1 MQYPL
6 ISEYMA
12 AIRDAHDNLDQLSH
26 LVPVMDKY
34 GEPYRSGGAFAV
46 VFRMQDEQ
54 TGKCYALKCFT
65 EEQEG
70 RAEAYRQIAEELEF
84 VDSSYVTSVKYL
96 ENELFVD
103 SSCDDDEFPVLLMDW
118 VEGDT
123 MEAYIAAHH
132 GDSHAMSMLCYRF
145 CKLAAWLSSQPFAH
159 GDIKPD
165 NIMVRPD
172 GTLTLVDYDGMFV
185 PAMKGQPSPTI
196 GTKDFSHPLRTIND
210 FDETIDDFALASIAL
225 SLKAISLDASLLEQY
240 GAPDRLL
247 FSATDYL
254 NLSTSTAFAALQSL
268 LADEDMQTLLSMFLL
283 ANAKKDLSM
292 CSFRLF
298 SVQKPKEEEVWSTEV
313 TKEDLENVVE
323 DEFGVKYSKDWKRL
337 LRAPKE
343 LRGEYAIREGV
354 KAIGD
359 NAFYNCNKLMK
370 KTILIAC
377 LGLVSLGLQAQSISL
392 AGEWNVELG
401 KSGSAF
407 AKGKRASQGEVK
419 RAILPGTIDTNH
431 LGFAPKDTMET
442 THLTR
447 LYAYKGAARYS
458 RTINIPKDWKKKPVE
473 LFLERTRPTWVYV
486 DGELVDSCN
495 FISTPQRYLLPKKV
509 KPGKHL
515 LEIVVDNGRGV
526 PDQVYGS
533 SHAYTEDT
541 QTNWNG
547 IIGEIRLEVKSEER
561 RVKKQRSA
569 SEGKANSNVLP
580 DFAKDFHIEGA
591 HFYANG
597 HRIFLRGKHDAAVWP
612 LTGHVE
618 MSVEGWMKYLG
629 TCKEYGIN
637 HVRFHSWCPPE
648 AAFVAAD
655 SLGIYLQPELPFWG
669 SFDKKDERLMAFL
682 HQEGEN
688 ILREYGHHPS
698 FRMMALGNELWGD
711 IDKMKEFVDDFRK
724 IAPDKYYTFGSN
736 YYLGYQGIKEGM
748 DYFTTCRIG
757 GEGWGKYNTHT
768 RGSFSFADAYD
779 GGMINH
785 FHPNSTMN
793 FDEACDKAGIPI
805 ISHETGQFQTYPD
818 YREMK
823 KYTGVLHPYNFEVF
837 RRRLAAAGMLS
848 QADDFHKA
856 SGLWSVKLYKADIE
870 MDLRT
875 RNMAGFQLLDIQD
888 YPGQGSAFVG
898 ILDAFMESKGIT
910 TPEEWR
916 QWCSPVVPL
925 LEMKKFCFVDGEKI
939 QAKVKVANYGGS
951 SLKGKKLKW
960 HLVAENGLFCMDDG
974 TFSTKDG
981 EVRKNVGGLMAEDEG
996 VLNIFSYDEG
1006 LVEVGEL
1013 NGVFHVQKPT
1023 KLLLTLNIEGAEAR
1037 NSYELWVYPK
1047 KALEKK
1053 GIIIARDLNQ
1063 EVVKVLE
1070 KGGKVLWMP
1079 TASSHFV
1086 AADDTLSQAENATP
1100 YTVGGL
1106 FQTDYWNYRMF
1117 KTICENNKKKVSP
1130 GTLGILTNPNHP
1142 IFKGFP
1148 TEMHTNWQWFPV
1160 IKESHPLVLDNFA
1173 KDYRPIVQVIDNI
1186 ERNHK
1191 LGLVMEW
1198 KVGAGK
1204 LLVCMSDLEKAA
1216 KYPEGKAFYQ
1226 SVIDYMRSVDFNP
1239 QVEMTASDLL
1249 KTLKEEPRKVSLKE
1263 LNNISQY

>member
-1 MQYPL
+1 
-6 ISEYMA
+6 
-12 AIRDAHDNLDQLSH
+12 
-26 LVPVMDKY
+26 
-34 GEPYRSGGAFAV
+34 
-46 VFRMQDEQ
+46 
-54 TGKCYALKCFT
+54 
-65 EEQEG
+65 
-70 RAEAYRQIAEELEF
+70 
-84 VDSSYVTSVKYL
+84 
-96 ENELFVD
+96 
-103 SSCDDDEFPVLLMDW
+103 
-118 VEGDT
+118 
-123 MEAYIAAHH
+123 
-132 GDSHAMSMLCYRF
+132 
-145 CKLAAWLSSQPFAH
+145 
-159 GDIKPD
+159 
-165 NIMVRPD
+165 
-172 GTLTLVDYDGMFV
+172 
-185 PAMKGQPSPTI
+185 
-196 GTKDFSHPLRTIND
+196 
-210 FDETIDDFALASIAL
+210 
-225 SLKAISLDASLLEQY
+225 
-240 GAPDRLL
+240 
-247 FSATDYL
+247 
-254 NLSTSTAFAALQSL
+254 
-268 LADEDMQTLLSMFLL
+268 
-283 ANAKKDLSM
+283 
-292 CSFRLF
+292 
-298 SVQKPKEEEVWSTEV
+298 
-313 TKEDLENVVE
+313 
-323 DEFGVKYSKDWKRL
+323 
-337 LRAPKE
+337 
-343 LRGEYAIREGV
+343 
-354 KAIGD
+354 
-359 NAFYNCNKLMK
+359 MK
-370 KTILIAC
+370 KSILIAC

-407 AKGKRASQGEVK
+407 AKSKRASQGEEK

-561 RVKKQRSA
+561 GVKKQRSV

-580 DFAKDFHIEGA
+580 DFAKDFHIEGT

-597 HRIFLRGKHDAAVWP
+597 HRIFLRGKHDAAVWS

-823 KYTGVLHPYNFEVF
+823 KYTGVLHPYNLEVF
-837 RRRLAAAGMLS
+837 RRRLTAAGMLS

-925 LEMKKFCFVDGEKI
+925 LEVEKFCFEDGEKI
-939 QAKVKVANYGGS
+939 QAKVKVTNYGGS
-951 SLKGKKLKW
+951 SLYGKKLKW
-960 HLVAENGLFCMDDG
+960 KIGDA
-974 TFSTKDG
+974 
-981 EVRKNVGGLMAEDEG
+981 EG
-996 VLNIFSYDEG
+996 VMNIFTYDEG
-1006 LVEVGEL
+1006 LIDVGVLDEEISAD
-1013 NGVFHVQKPT
+1013 KPT
-1023 KLLLTLNIEGAEAR
+1023 KLNVSLNIEETEAR
-1037 NSYELWVYPK
+1037 NSYEFWVYPK

-1053 GIIIARDLNQ
+1053 GVIIAKDLN
-1063 EVVKVLE
+1063 EKVVKVLE
-1070 KGGKVLWMP
+1070 HGGKVLWMP

-1086 AADDTLSQAENATP
+1086 AADDTLLQADNATP

-1130 GTLGILTNPNHP
+1130 GTLGILTNPEHP

-1204 LLVCMSDLEKAA
+1204 LLVCMSDLVKAA

-1226 SVIDYMRSVDFNP
+1226 SVIDYMRSADFNP
-1239 QVEMTASDLL
+1239 SAEITVDEL
-1249 KTLKEEPRKVSLKE
+1249 KKKLAEKPRQVSLKE

>member
-1 MQYPL
+1 
-6 ISEYMA
+6 
-12 AIRDAHDNLDQLSH
+12 
-26 LVPVMDKY
+26 
-34 GEPYRSGGAFAV
+34 
-46 VFRMQDEQ
+46 
-54 TGKCYALKCFT
+54 
-65 EEQEG
+65 
-70 RAEAYRQIAEELEF
+70 
-84 VDSSYVTSVKYL
+84 
-96 ENELFVD
+96 
-103 SSCDDDEFPVLLMDW
+103 
-118 VEGDT
+118 
-123 MEAYIAAHH
+123 
-132 GDSHAMSMLCYRF
+132 
-145 CKLAAWLSSQPFAH
+145 
-159 GDIKPD
+159 
-165 NIMVRPD
+165 
-172 GTLTLVDYDGMFV
+172 
-185 PAMKGQPSPTI
+185 
-196 GTKDFSHPLRTIND
+196 
-210 FDETIDDFALASIAL
+210 
-225 SLKAISLDASLLEQY
+225 
-240 GAPDRLL
+240 
-247 FSATDYL
+247 
-254 NLSTSTAFAALQSL
+254 
-268 LADEDMQTLLSMFLL
+268 
-283 ANAKKDLSM
+283 
-292 CSFRLF
+292 
-298 SVQKPKEEEVWSTEV
+298 
-313 TKEDLENVVE
+313 
-323 DEFGVKYSKDWKRL
+323 
-337 LRAPKE
+337 
-343 LRGEYAIREGV
+343 
-354 KAIGD
+354 
-359 NAFYNCNKLMK
+359 MK
-370 KTILIAC
+370 KAILIAC

-407 AKGKRASQGEVK
+407 AKSKRAPQGEVK

-526 PDQVYGS
+526 PEQVYGS

-547 IIGEIRLEVKSEER
+547 IIGRIRLEVKSEER
-561 RVKKQRSA
+561 RVEKQRSA
-569 SEGKANSNVLP
+569 SEGKANSNAMP
-580 DFAKDFHIEGA
+580 DFAKNFHIEGA

-629 TCKEYGIN
+629 TCKKYGIN

-711 IDKMKEFVDDFRK
+711 IDKMKEFVDAFRK

-910 TPEEWR
+910 MPEEWR

-925 LEMKKFCFVDGEKI
+925 LEMKKFCFEDGEKI
-939 QAKVKVANYGGS
+939 QAKVKVANYGGT
-951 SLKGKKLKW
+951 SLYGKKLMWKIGD
-960 HLVAENGLFCMDDG
+960 A
-974 TFSTKDG
+974 
-981 EVRKNVGGLMAEDEG
+981 EG
-996 VLNIFSYDEG
+996 VMNIFTYDEG
-1006 LVEVGEL
+1006 LIDVGILDEEISADKPAKL
-1013 NGVFHVQKPT
+1013 NVS
-1023 KLLLTLNIEGAEAR
+1023 LNIEGTEAR

-1079 TASSHFV
+1079 DS
-1086 AADDTLSQAENATP
+1086 LP

-1130 GTLGILTNPNHP
+1130 GTLGILTNPEHP

-1226 SVIDYMRSVDFNP
+1226 SVIDYMRSADFNP
-1239 QVEMTASDLL
+1239 SAEITVDEL
-1249 KTLKEEPRKVSLKE
+1249 KKKLAEEPRKITMKE

>member
-1 MQYPL
+1 
-6 ISEYMA
+6 
-12 AIRDAHDNLDQLSH
+12 
-26 LVPVMDKY
+26 
-34 GEPYRSGGAFAV
+34 
-46 VFRMQDEQ
+46 
-54 TGKCYALKCFT
+54 
-65 EEQEG
+65 
-70 RAEAYRQIAEELEF
+70 
-84 VDSSYVTSVKYL
+84 
-96 ENELFVD
+96 
-103 SSCDDDEFPVLLMDW
+103 
-118 VEGDT
+118 
-123 MEAYIAAHH
+123 
-132 GDSHAMSMLCYRF
+132 
-145 CKLAAWLSSQPFAH
+145 
-159 GDIKPD
+159 
-165 NIMVRPD
+165 
-172 GTLTLVDYDGMFV
+172 
-185 PAMKGQPSPTI
+185 
-196 GTKDFSHPLRTIND
+196 
-210 FDETIDDFALASIAL
+210 
-225 SLKAISLDASLLEQY
+225 
-240 GAPDRLL
+240 
-247 FSATDYL
+247 
-254 NLSTSTAFAALQSL
+254 
-268 LADEDMQTLLSMFLL
+268 
-283 ANAKKDLSM
+283 
-292 CSFRLF
+292 
-298 SVQKPKEEEVWSTEV
+298 
-313 TKEDLENVVE
+313 
-323 DEFGVKYSKDWKRL
+323 
-337 LRAPKE
+337 
-343 LRGEYAIREGV
+343 
-354 KAIGD
+354 
-359 NAFYNCNKLMK
+359 MK
-370 KTILIAC
+370 KSILIAC

-392 AGEWNVELG
+392 VGEWNVELG
-401 KSGSAF
+401 KSSSAF
-407 AKGKRASQGEVK
+407 AKNKRASQGEVK
-419 RAILPGTIDTNH
+419 RAILPGTIDTNY

-442 THLTR
+442 MHLTR

-580 DFAKDFHIEGA
+580 DFAKDFHIKGA

-629 TCKEYGIN
+629 ICKEYGIN

-793 FDEACDKAGIPI
+793 FDEACNKAGIPI

-818 YREMK
+818 YREIK
-823 KYTGVLHPYNFEVF
+823 KYTGVLHPYNFEAF

-925 LEMKKFCFVDGEKI
+925 LEVEKFCFEDGEKI

-951 SLKGKKLKW
+951 SLYGKKLKW
-960 HLVAENGLFCMDDG
+960 KIGDA
-974 TFSTKDG
+974 
-981 EVRKNVGGLMAEDEG
+981 EG
-996 VLNIFSYDEG
+996 VMNIFTYDEG
-1006 LVEVGEL
+1006 LIDVGVLDKEISAD
-1013 NGVFHVQKPT
+1013 KPT
-1023 KLLLTLNIEGAEAR
+1023 KLNVSLNIEETEAR
-1037 NSYELWVYPK
+1037 NSYDFWVYPK

-1053 GIIIARDLNQ
+1053 GVIIAKDLN
-1063 EVVKVLE
+1063 EKVVKVLE
-1070 KGGKVLWMP
+1070 HGGKVLWMP

-1086 AADDTLSQAENATP
+1086 AADDTLLQADNATP

-1130 GTLGILTNPNHP
+1130 GTLGILANPEHP

-1204 LLVCMSDLEKAA
+1204 LLVCMSNLEKAA
-1216 KYPEGKAFYQ
+1216 RYPEGKAFYQ
-1226 SVIDYMRSVDFNP
+1226 SVIDYMRSADFNP
-1239 QVEMTASDLL
+1239 SAEITVDKL
-1249 KTLKEEPRKVSLKE
+1249 KKKLAEKPRQVSLKE

>member
-1 MQYPL
+1 
-6 ISEYMA
+6 
-12 AIRDAHDNLDQLSH
+12 
-26 LVPVMDKY
+26 
-34 GEPYRSGGAFAV
+34 
-46 VFRMQDEQ
+46 
-54 TGKCYALKCFT
+54 
-65 EEQEG
+65 
-70 RAEAYRQIAEELEF
+70 
-84 VDSSYVTSVKYL
+84 
-96 ENELFVD
+96 
-103 SSCDDDEFPVLLMDW
+103 
-118 VEGDT
+118 
-123 MEAYIAAHH
+123 
-132 GDSHAMSMLCYRF
+132 
-145 CKLAAWLSSQPFAH
+145 
-159 GDIKPD
+159 
-165 NIMVRPD
+165 
-172 GTLTLVDYDGMFV
+172 
-185 PAMKGQPSPTI
+185 
-196 GTKDFSHPLRTIND
+196 
-210 FDETIDDFALASIAL
+210 
-225 SLKAISLDASLLEQY
+225 
-240 GAPDRLL
+240 
-247 FSATDYL
+247 
-254 NLSTSTAFAALQSL
+254 
-268 LADEDMQTLLSMFLL
+268 
-283 ANAKKDLSM
+283 
-292 CSFRLF
+292 
-298 SVQKPKEEEVWSTEV
+298 
-313 TKEDLENVVE
+313 
-323 DEFGVKYSKDWKRL
+323 
-337 LRAPKE
+337 
-343 LRGEYAIREGV
+343 
-354 KAIGD
+354 
-359 NAFYNCNKLMK
+359 MK
-370 KTILIAC
+370 KSILIAC

-407 AKGKRASQGEVK
+407 AKSKRASQGEVK

-509 KPGKHL
+509 KPGKHF

-547 IIGEIRLEVKSEER
+547 IIGRIELQLASSIEMQAGAIPS
-561 RVKKQRSA
+561 RSVA
-569 SEGKANSNVLP
+569 SSTALQMP
-580 DFAKDFHIEGA
+580 DFAKDFHIKGA

-618 MSVEGWMKYLG
+618 MGVEGWMKYLG

-669 SFDKKDERLMAFL
+669 SFYKKDERLMAFL

-818 YREMK
+818 YREIK

-925 LEMKKFCFVDGEKI
+925 LVTDRFCYEENDTMKAKI
-939 QAKVKVANYGGS
+939 QIANYGGE
-951 SLKGKKLKW
+951 SLKGKKVEWKLDYAKDERYPNESS
-960 HLVAENGLFCMDDG
+960 VAETLTHLNQPSPLAQGEITIHTDEEGWIDVGEIVHKMKVKANGIDDG
-974 TFSTKDG
+974 DG
-981 EVRKNVGGLMAEDEG
+981 KCLDVYVGSRKLTLSLYIYE
-996 VLNIFSYDEG
+996 
-1006 LVEVGEL
+1006 GEL
-1013 NGVFHVQKPT
+1013 DATRYSNT
-1023 KLLLTLNIEGAEAR
+1023 
-1037 NSYELWVYPK
+1037 YDLWVYTTPK
-1047 KALEKK
+1047 NIDYLKK
-1053 GIIIARDLNQ
+1053 QVVIAKDLTSD
-1063 EVVKVLE
+1063 VVKKLE
-1070 KGGKVLWMP
+1070 KGAKVLWLP
-1079 TASSHFV
+1079 TTSSHFV
-1086 AADDTLSQAENATP
+1086 AADDTLSQSDNATP

-1130 GTLGILTNPNHP
+1130 GTLGILTNPEHP

-1148 TEMHTNWQWFPV
+1148 TEMHTNWQWFPI

-1173 KDYRPIVQVIDNI
+1173 KDYRPVVQVIDNI

-1204 LLVCMSDLEKAA
+1204 LLICMSDLEKAA
-1216 KYPEGKAFYQ
+1216 KYPEGRAFYESVLGYMQ
-1226 SVIDYMRSVDFNP
+1226 SDEFNP
-1239 QVEMTASDLL
+1239 AAEITMDEL
-1249 KTLKEEPRKVSLKE
+1249 KKKLAEKPRQVSLKE

>member
-1 MQYPL
+1 MRK
-6 ISEYMA
+6 I
-12 AIRDAHDNLDQLSH
+12 
-26 LVPVMDKY
+26 V
-34 GEPYRSGGAFAV
+34 
-46 VFRMQDEQ
+46 
-54 TGKCYALKCFT
+54 
-65 EEQEG
+65 
-70 RAEAYRQIAEELEF
+70 
-84 VDSSYVTSVKYL
+84 
-96 ENELFVD
+96 
-103 SSCDDDEFPVLLMDW
+103 
-118 VEGDT
+118 
-123 MEAYIAAHH
+123 
-132 GDSHAMSMLCYRF
+132 
-145 CKLAAWLSSQPFAH
+145 
-159 GDIKPD
+159 
-165 NIMVRPD
+165 
-172 GTLTLVDYDGMFV
+172 
-185 PAMKGQPSPTI
+185 
-196 GTKDFSHPLRTIND
+196 
-210 FDETIDDFALASIAL
+210 
-225 SLKAISLDASLLEQY
+225 
-240 GAPDRLL
+240 
-247 FSATDYL
+247 
-254 NLSTSTAFAALQSL
+254 
-268 LADEDMQTLLSMFLL
+268 
-283 ANAKKDLSM
+283 
-292 CSFRLF
+292 
-298 SVQKPKEEEVWSTEV
+298 
-313 TKEDLENVVE
+313 
-323 DEFGVKYSKDWKRL
+323 
-337 LRAPKE
+337 
-343 LRGEYAIREGV
+343 
-354 KAIGD
+354 
-359 NAFYNCNKLMK
+359 
-370 KTILIAC
+370 LIA
-377 LGLVSLGLQAQSISL
+377 SLGLMSLSMQAQSISL
-392 AGEWNVELG
+392 AGEWQVELG
-401 KSGSAF
+401 ESKSAF
-407 AKGKRASQGEVK
+407 AKGKRMVTDAVK
-419 RAILPGTIDTNH
+419 RAILPGTIDTNR

-495 FISTPQRYLLPKKV
+495 FISTPQRYLLSKKV

-526 PDQVYGS
+526 PEQVYGS

-916 QWCSPVVPL
+916 QWCSSVVPL
-925 LEMKKFCFVDGEKI
+925 LEMEKFCFEDGEKI

-951 SLKGKKLKW
+951 SLYGKKLKW
-960 HLVAENGLFCMDDG
+960 KIGDA
-974 TFSTKDG
+974 
-981 EVRKNVGGLMAEDEG
+981 EG
-996 VLNIFSYDEG
+996 VMNIFTYDEG
-1006 LVEVGEL
+1006 LIDVGVLDEEIS
-1013 NGVFHVQKPT
+1013 VDKPT
-1023 KLLLTLNIEGAEAR
+1023 KLSVSLNIEGTEAR
-1037 NSYELWVYPK
+1037 NSYELWAYPK

-1053 GIIIARDLNQ
+1053 GVIIARDLDQ
-1063 EVVKVLE
+1063 EVVKALK

-1086 AADDTLSQAENATP
+1086 AADDTLSQADNATP

-1130 GTLGILTNPNHP
+1130 GTLGILTNPEHP

-1226 SVIDYMRSVDFNP
+1226 SVIDYMRSADFNP
-1239 QVEMTASDLL
+1239 SAEITVDEL
-1249 KTLKEEPRKVSLKE
+1249 KKKLAEKPRQISLKE

>member
-1 MQYPL
+1 
-6 ISEYMA
+6 
-12 AIRDAHDNLDQLSH
+12 
-26 LVPVMDKY
+26 
-34 GEPYRSGGAFAV
+34 
-46 VFRMQDEQ
+46 
-54 TGKCYALKCFT
+54 
-65 EEQEG
+65 
-70 RAEAYRQIAEELEF
+70 
-84 VDSSYVTSVKYL
+84 
-96 ENELFVD
+96 
-103 SSCDDDEFPVLLMDW
+103 
-118 VEGDT
+118 
-123 MEAYIAAHH
+123 
-132 GDSHAMSMLCYRF
+132 
-145 CKLAAWLSSQPFAH
+145 
-159 GDIKPD
+159 
-165 NIMVRPD
+165 
-172 GTLTLVDYDGMFV
+172 
-185 PAMKGQPSPTI
+185 
-196 GTKDFSHPLRTIND
+196 
-210 FDETIDDFALASIAL
+210 
-225 SLKAISLDASLLEQY
+225 
-240 GAPDRLL
+240 
-247 FSATDYL
+247 
-254 NLSTSTAFAALQSL
+254 
-268 LADEDMQTLLSMFLL
+268 
-283 ANAKKDLSM
+283 
-292 CSFRLF
+292 
-298 SVQKPKEEEVWSTEV
+298 
-313 TKEDLENVVE
+313 
-323 DEFGVKYSKDWKRL
+323 
-337 LRAPKE
+337 
-343 LRGEYAIREGV
+343 
-354 KAIGD
+354 
-359 NAFYNCNKLMK
+359 MK

-407 AKGKRASQGEVK
+407 AKSKRASQGEAK

-561 RVKKQRSA
+561 GVKKQRSV

-580 DFAKDFHIEGA
+580 DFAKDFHIEGT

-682 HQEGEN
+682 HQEGVN

-805 ISHETGQFQTYPD
+805 ISHETGEFQTYPD

-925 LEMKKFCFVDGEKI
+925 LEVEKFCFEDGEKI

-951 SLKGKKLKW
+951 SLYGKKLKW
-960 HLVAENGLFCMDDG
+960 KIGDA
-974 TFSTKDG
+974 
-981 EVRKNVGGLMAEDEG
+981 EG
-996 VLNIFSYDEG
+996 VMNIFTYDEG
-1006 LVEVGEL
+1006 LIDVGVLDEEISAD
-1013 NGVFHVQKPT
+1013 KPT
-1023 KLLLTLNIEGAEAR
+1023 KLNVSLNIEETEAR
-1037 NSYELWVYPK
+1037 NSYEFWVYPK

-1053 GIIIARDLNQ
+1053 GVIIAKDLN
-1063 EVVKVLE
+1063 EKVVKVLE
-1070 KGGKVLWMP
+1070 HGGKVLWMP

-1086 AADDTLSQAENATP
+1086 AADDTLLQADNATP

-1130 GTLGILTNPNHP
+1130 GTLGILTNPEHP

-1204 LLVCMSDLEKAA
+1204 LLVCMSDLVKAA

-1226 SVIDYMRSVDFNP
+1226 SVIDYMRSADFNP
-1239 QVEMTASDLL
+1239 SAEITVDEL
-1249 KTLKEEPRKVSLKE
+1249 KKKLAEKPRPVSLKE

>member
-1 MQYPL
+1 
-6 ISEYMA
+6 
-12 AIRDAHDNLDQLSH
+12 
-26 LVPVMDKY
+26 
-34 GEPYRSGGAFAV
+34 
-46 VFRMQDEQ
+46 
-54 TGKCYALKCFT
+54 
-65 EEQEG
+65 
-70 RAEAYRQIAEELEF
+70 
-84 VDSSYVTSVKYL
+84 
-96 ENELFVD
+96 
-103 SSCDDDEFPVLLMDW
+103 
-118 VEGDT
+118 
-123 MEAYIAAHH
+123 
-132 GDSHAMSMLCYRF
+132 
-145 CKLAAWLSSQPFAH
+145 
-159 GDIKPD
+159 
-165 NIMVRPD
+165 
-172 GTLTLVDYDGMFV
+172 
-185 PAMKGQPSPTI
+185 
-196 GTKDFSHPLRTIND
+196 
-210 FDETIDDFALASIAL
+210 
-225 SLKAISLDASLLEQY
+225 
-240 GAPDRLL
+240 
-247 FSATDYL
+247 
-254 NLSTSTAFAALQSL
+254 
-268 LADEDMQTLLSMFLL
+268 
-283 ANAKKDLSM
+283 
-292 CSFRLF
+292 
-298 SVQKPKEEEVWSTEV
+298 
-313 TKEDLENVVE
+313 
-323 DEFGVKYSKDWKRL
+323 
-337 LRAPKE
+337 
-343 LRGEYAIREGV
+343 
-354 KAIGD
+354 
-359 NAFYNCNKLMK
+359 MK
-370 KTILIAC
+370 KSILIAC

-407 AKGKRASQGEVK
+407 AKSKRASQGEEK

-526 PDQVYGS
+526 PEQVYGS

-547 IIGEIRLEVKSEER
+547 IIGRIELQLASFTDCKSTETLAGAIPS
-561 RVKKQRSA
+561 RSVDSPSA
-569 SEGKANSNVLP
+569 LQMP
-580 DFAKDFHIEGA
+580 DFAKDFHIKGA

-629 TCKEYGIN
+629 TCKKYGIN

-823 KYTGVLHPYNFEVF
+823 KYTGVLHPYNLEVF
-837 RRRLAAAGMLS
+837 RRRLTAAGMLS

-910 TPEEWR
+910 TSEEWR

-925 LEMKKFCFVDGEKI
+925 LEMKKFCFEDGEKI
-939 QAKVKVANYGGS
+939 QAKVKVANYGGT
-951 SLKGKKLKW
+951 SLYGKKLMWKIGD
-960 HLVAENGLFCMDDG
+960 A
-974 TFSTKDG
+974 
-981 EVRKNVGGLMAEDEG
+981 EG
-996 VLNIFSYDEG
+996 VMNIFTYDEG
-1006 LVEVGEL
+1006 LIDVGILDEEISADKPAKL
-1013 NGVFHVQKPT
+1013 NVS
-1023 KLLLTLNIEGAEAR
+1023 LNIEGTEAR

-1079 TASSHFV
+1079 DS
-1086 AADDTLSQAENATP
+1086 LP

-1130 GTLGILTNPNHP
+1130 GTLGILTNPEHP

-1226 SVIDYMRSVDFNP
+1226 SVLSYMRSADFNP
-1239 QVEMTASDLL
+1239 SAEITVDEL
-1249 KTLKEEPRKVSLKE
+1249 KKKLAEEPRKITMKE

>member
-1 MQYPL
+1 
-6 ISEYMA
+6 
-12 AIRDAHDNLDQLSH
+12 
-26 LVPVMDKY
+26 
-34 GEPYRSGGAFAV
+34 
-46 VFRMQDEQ
+46 
-54 TGKCYALKCFT
+54 
-65 EEQEG
+65 
-70 RAEAYRQIAEELEF
+70 
-84 VDSSYVTSVKYL
+84 
-96 ENELFVD
+96 
-103 SSCDDDEFPVLLMDW
+103 
-118 VEGDT
+118 
-123 MEAYIAAHH
+123 
-132 GDSHAMSMLCYRF
+132 
-145 CKLAAWLSSQPFAH
+145 
-159 GDIKPD
+159 
-165 NIMVRPD
+165 
-172 GTLTLVDYDGMFV
+172 
-185 PAMKGQPSPTI
+185 
-196 GTKDFSHPLRTIND
+196 
-210 FDETIDDFALASIAL
+210 
-225 SLKAISLDASLLEQY
+225 
-240 GAPDRLL
+240 
-247 FSATDYL
+247 
-254 NLSTSTAFAALQSL
+254 
-268 LADEDMQTLLSMFLL
+268 
-283 ANAKKDLSM
+283 
-292 CSFRLF
+292 
-298 SVQKPKEEEVWSTEV
+298 
-313 TKEDLENVVE
+313 
-323 DEFGVKYSKDWKRL
+323 
-337 LRAPKE
+337 
-343 LRGEYAIREGV
+343 
-354 KAIGD
+354 
-359 NAFYNCNKLMK
+359 MK
-370 KTILIAC
+370 KSILIAC

-407 AKGKRASQGEVK
+407 AKGKRASQGEMK
-419 RAILPGTIDTNH
+419 RAILPGTIDTNR

-541 QTNWNG
+541 QTSWNG

-561 RVKKQRSA
+561 GVKKQRSV

-870 MDLRT
+870 MNLRT
-875 RNMAGFQLLDIQD
+875 WNMAGFQLLDIQD

-916 QWCSPVVPL
+916 QWCSPVIPL
-925 LEMKKFCFVDGEKI
+925 LEVEKFCFEDGEKI

-951 SLKGKKLKW
+951 SLYGKKLKW
-960 HLVAENGLFCMDDG
+960 KIGDA
-974 TFSTKDG
+974 
-981 EVRKNVGGLMAEDEG
+981 EG
-996 VLNIFSYDEG
+996 VMNIFTYDEG
-1006 LVEVGEL
+1006 LIDVGVLDKEISAD
-1013 NGVFHVQKPT
+1013 KPT
-1023 KLLLTLNIEGAEAR
+1023 KLNVSLNIEETEAR
-1037 NSYELWVYPK
+1037 NSYEFWVYPK

-1053 GIIIARDLNQ
+1053 GVIIAKDLN
-1063 EVVKVLE
+1063 EKVVKVLE
-1070 KGGKVLWMP
+1070 HGGKVLWMP

-1086 AADDTLSQAENATP
+1086 AADDTLSQVDNATP

-1130 GTLGILTNPNHP
+1130 GTLGILTNPEHP

-1160 IKESHPLVLDNFA
+1160 VKESHPLVLDNFA

-1198 KVGAGK
+1198 KVGTGK
-1204 LLVCMSDLEKAA
+1204 LLVCMSNLEKAA
-1216 KYPEGKAFYQ
+1216 RYPEGKAFYQ
-1226 SVIDYMRSVDFNP
+1226 SVIDYMRSADFNP
-1239 QVEMTASDLL
+1239 SAEIMVDKL
-1249 KTLKEEPRKVSLKE
+1249 KKKLAEKPRQVSLKE

>member
-1 MQYPL
+1 
-6 ISEYMA
+6 
-12 AIRDAHDNLDQLSH
+12 
-26 LVPVMDKY
+26 
-34 GEPYRSGGAFAV
+34 
-46 VFRMQDEQ
+46 
-54 TGKCYALKCFT
+54 
-65 EEQEG
+65 
-70 RAEAYRQIAEELEF
+70 
-84 VDSSYVTSVKYL
+84 
-96 ENELFVD
+96 
-103 SSCDDDEFPVLLMDW
+103 
-118 VEGDT
+118 
-123 MEAYIAAHH
+123 
-132 GDSHAMSMLCYRF
+132 
-145 CKLAAWLSSQPFAH
+145 
-159 GDIKPD
+159 
-165 NIMVRPD
+165 
-172 GTLTLVDYDGMFV
+172 
-185 PAMKGQPSPTI
+185 
-196 GTKDFSHPLRTIND
+196 
-210 FDETIDDFALASIAL
+210 
-225 SLKAISLDASLLEQY
+225 
-240 GAPDRLL
+240 
-247 FSATDYL
+247 
-254 NLSTSTAFAALQSL
+254 
-268 LADEDMQTLLSMFLL
+268 
-283 ANAKKDLSM
+283 
-292 CSFRLF
+292 
-298 SVQKPKEEEVWSTEV
+298 
-313 TKEDLENVVE
+313 
-323 DEFGVKYSKDWKRL
+323 
-337 LRAPKE
+337 
-343 LRGEYAIREGV
+343 
-354 KAIGD
+354 
-359 NAFYNCNKLMK
+359 MK

-407 AKGKRASQGEVK
+407 AKSKRASQGEEK

-526 PDQVYGS
+526 PEQVYGS

-547 IIGEIRLEVKSEER
+547 IIGRIELQLASSVESKSAETLTGAIPS
-561 RVKKQRSA
+561 RSVA
-569 SEGKANSNVLP
+569 SPSALQMP

-818 YREMK
+818 YREIK

-910 TPEEWR
+910 TSEEWR

-925 LEMKKFCFVDGEKI
+925 LEMKKFCFEDGEKI
-939 QAKVKVANYGGS
+939 QAKVKVANYGGT
-951 SLKGKKLKW
+951 SLYGKKLMWKIGD
-960 HLVAENGLFCMDDG
+960 A
-974 TFSTKDG
+974 
-981 EVRKNVGGLMAEDEG
+981 EG
-996 VLNIFSYDEG
+996 VMNIFTYDEG
-1006 LVEVGEL
+1006 LIDVGILDEEISADKPAKL
-1013 NGVFHVQKPT
+1013 NVS
-1023 KLLLTLNIEGAEAR
+1023 LNIEGTEAR

-1079 TASSHFV
+1079 DS
-1086 AADDTLSQAENATP
+1086 LP

-1130 GTLGILTNPNHP
+1130 GTLGILTNPEHP

-1173 KDYRPIVQVIDNI
+1173 KDYRPVVQVIDNI

-1226 SVIDYMRSVDFNP
+1226 SVLSYMRSADFNP
-1239 QVEMTASDLL
+1239 SAEITVDEL
-1249 KTLKEEPRKVSLKE
+1249 KKKLAEKPRQVSLKE

>member
-1 MQYPL
+1 
-6 ISEYMA
+6 
-12 AIRDAHDNLDQLSH
+12 
-26 LVPVMDKY
+26 
-34 GEPYRSGGAFAV
+34 
-46 VFRMQDEQ
+46 
-54 TGKCYALKCFT
+54 
-65 EEQEG
+65 
-70 RAEAYRQIAEELEF
+70 
-84 VDSSYVTSVKYL
+84 
-96 ENELFVD
+96 
-103 SSCDDDEFPVLLMDW
+103 
-118 VEGDT
+118 
-123 MEAYIAAHH
+123 
-132 GDSHAMSMLCYRF
+132 
-145 CKLAAWLSSQPFAH
+145 
-159 GDIKPD
+159 
-165 NIMVRPD
+165 
-172 GTLTLVDYDGMFV
+172 
-185 PAMKGQPSPTI
+185 
-196 GTKDFSHPLRTIND
+196 
-210 FDETIDDFALASIAL
+210 
-225 SLKAISLDASLLEQY
+225 
-240 GAPDRLL
+240 
-247 FSATDYL
+247 
-254 NLSTSTAFAALQSL
+254 
-268 LADEDMQTLLSMFLL
+268 
-283 ANAKKDLSM
+283 
-292 CSFRLF
+292 
-298 SVQKPKEEEVWSTEV
+298 
-313 TKEDLENVVE
+313 
-323 DEFGVKYSKDWKRL
+323 
-337 LRAPKE
+337 
-343 LRGEYAIREGV
+343 
-354 KAIGD
+354 
-359 NAFYNCNKLMK
+359 MK
-370 KTILIAC
+370 KSILIAC

-407 AKGKRASQGEVK
+407 AKSKRASQGEVK

-431 LGFAPKDTMET
+431 LGFAPKDTMEA

-495 FISTPQRYLLPKKV
+495 FISTPQCYLLPKKV

-526 PDQVYGS
+526 PDLVYGS

-561 RVKKQRSA
+561 GVKKQRSV

-580 DFAKDFHIEGA
+580 DFAKDFHIEGT

-682 HQEGEN
+682 HQEGVN

-823 KYTGVLHPYNFEVF
+823 KYTGVLHPYNFEMF

-925 LEMKKFCFVDGEKI
+925 LEMKKFCFEDGEKI
-939 QAKVKVANYGGS
+939 LAKVKVANYGGS
-951 SLKGKKLKW
+951 SLYGKKLKW
-960 HLVAENGLFCMDDG
+960 KIGDA
-974 TFSTKDG
+974 
-981 EVRKNVGGLMAEDEG
+981 EG
-996 VLNIFSYDEG
+996 VMNIFTYDEG
-1006 LVEVGEL
+1006 LIDVGVLDEEISAD
-1013 NGVFHVQKPT
+1013 KPT
-1023 KLLLTLNIEGAEAR
+1023 KLNVSLNIEETEAR
-1037 NSYELWVYPK
+1037 NSYEFWVYPK

-1053 GIIIARDLNQ
+1053 GVIIAKDLN
-1063 EVVKVLE
+1063 EKVVKVLE
-1070 KGGKVLWMP
+1070 HGGKVLWMP

-1086 AADDTLSQAENATP
+1086 AADDTLSQADNATP

-1130 GTLGILTNPNHP
+1130 GTLGILTNPEHP

-1204 LLVCMSDLEKAA
+1204 LLVCMSNLEKAA

-1226 SVIDYMRSVDFNP
+1226 SVIGYMRSADFNP
-1239 QVEMTASDLL
+1239 SAEITVDEL
-1249 KTLKEEPRKVSLKE
+1249 KKKLAEKPRQVSLKE

>member
-1 MQYPL
+1 
-6 ISEYMA
+6 
-12 AIRDAHDNLDQLSH
+12 
-26 LVPVMDKY
+26 
-34 GEPYRSGGAFAV
+34 
-46 VFRMQDEQ
+46 
-54 TGKCYALKCFT
+54 
-65 EEQEG
+65 
-70 RAEAYRQIAEELEF
+70 
-84 VDSSYVTSVKYL
+84 
-96 ENELFVD
+96 
-103 SSCDDDEFPVLLMDW
+103 
-118 VEGDT
+118 
-123 MEAYIAAHH
+123 
-132 GDSHAMSMLCYRF
+132 
-145 CKLAAWLSSQPFAH
+145 
-159 GDIKPD
+159 
-165 NIMVRPD
+165 
-172 GTLTLVDYDGMFV
+172 
-185 PAMKGQPSPTI
+185 
-196 GTKDFSHPLRTIND
+196 
-210 FDETIDDFALASIAL
+210 
-225 SLKAISLDASLLEQY
+225 
-240 GAPDRLL
+240 
-247 FSATDYL
+247 
-254 NLSTSTAFAALQSL
+254 
-268 LADEDMQTLLSMFLL
+268 
-283 ANAKKDLSM
+283 
-292 CSFRLF
+292 
-298 SVQKPKEEEVWSTEV
+298 
-313 TKEDLENVVE
+313 
-323 DEFGVKYSKDWKRL
+323 
-337 LRAPKE
+337 
-343 LRGEYAIREGV
+343 
-354 KAIGD
+354 
-359 NAFYNCNKLMK
+359 MK
-370 KTILIAC
+370 KSILIAC

-407 AKGKRASQGEVK
+407 AKSKRAFQGEVK

-547 IIGEIRLEVKSEER
+547 IIGEICLEVKSEER

-580 DFAKDFHIEGA
+580 DFAKDFHIEGT

-597 HRIFLRGKHDAAVWP
+597 HRIFLRGKHDAAVWS

-925 LEMKKFCFVDGEKI
+925 LEVEKFCFEDGEKI

-951 SLKGKKLKW
+951 SLYGKKLKW
-960 HLVAENGLFCMDDG
+960 KIGDA
-974 TFSTKDG
+974 
-981 EVRKNVGGLMAEDEG
+981 EG
-996 VLNIFSYDEG
+996 VMNIFTYDEG
-1006 LVEVGEL
+1006 LIDVGVLDEEISAD
-1013 NGVFHVQKPT
+1013 KPT
-1023 KLLLTLNIEGAEAR
+1023 KLNVSLNIEETEAR

-1047 KALEKK
+1047 KAMEKK
-1053 GIIIARDLNQ
+1053 GVIIAKDLN
-1063 EVVKVLE
+1063 EKVVKVLE
-1070 KGGKVLWMP
+1070 HGGKVLWMP

-1086 AADDTLSQAENATP
+1086 AADDTLSQVDNATP

-1130 GTLGILTNPNHP
+1130 GTLGILTNPEHP

-1226 SVIDYMRSVDFNP
+1226 SVLNYMRSADFNP
-1239 QVEMTASDLL
+1239 SAEITVDEL
-1249 KTLKEEPRKVSLKE
+1249 KKKLAEEPRKITMKE

>member
-1 MQYPL
+1 
-6 ISEYMA
+6 
-12 AIRDAHDNLDQLSH
+12 
-26 LVPVMDKY
+26 
-34 GEPYRSGGAFAV
+34 
-46 VFRMQDEQ
+46 
-54 TGKCYALKCFT
+54 
-65 EEQEG
+65 
-70 RAEAYRQIAEELEF
+70 
-84 VDSSYVTSVKYL
+84 
-96 ENELFVD
+96 
-103 SSCDDDEFPVLLMDW
+103 
-118 VEGDT
+118 
-123 MEAYIAAHH
+123 
-132 GDSHAMSMLCYRF
+132 
-145 CKLAAWLSSQPFAH
+145 
-159 GDIKPD
+159 
-165 NIMVRPD
+165 
-172 GTLTLVDYDGMFV
+172 
-185 PAMKGQPSPTI
+185 
-196 GTKDFSHPLRTIND
+196 
-210 FDETIDDFALASIAL
+210 
-225 SLKAISLDASLLEQY
+225 
-240 GAPDRLL
+240 
-247 FSATDYL
+247 
-254 NLSTSTAFAALQSL
+254 
-268 LADEDMQTLLSMFLL
+268 
-283 ANAKKDLSM
+283 
-292 CSFRLF
+292 
-298 SVQKPKEEEVWSTEV
+298 
-313 TKEDLENVVE
+313 
-323 DEFGVKYSKDWKRL
+323 
-337 LRAPKE
+337 
-343 LRGEYAIREGV
+343 
-354 KAIGD
+354 
-359 NAFYNCNKLMK
+359 MK
-370 KTILIAC
+370 KSILIAC

-407 AKGKRASQGEVK
+407 AKSKRASQGEEK

-526 PDQVYGS
+526 PEQVYGS

-547 IIGEIRLEVKSEER
+547 IIGRIELQLASFTDCKSTETLAGAIPS
-561 RVKKQRSA
+561 RSVDSPSA
-569 SEGKANSNVLP
+569 LQMP
-580 DFAKDFHIEGA
+580 DFAKDFHIKGA

-629 TCKEYGIN
+629 TCKKYGIN

-669 SFDKKDERLMAFL
+669 AFDKKDERLMAFL

-823 KYTGVLHPYNFEVF
+823 KYTGVLHPYNLEVF
-837 RRRLAAAGMLS
+837 RRRLTAAGMLS

-910 TPEEWR
+910 TSEEWR

-925 LEMKKFCFVDGEKI
+925 LEMKKFCFEDGEKI
-939 QAKVKVANYGGS
+939 QAKVKVANYGGT
-951 SLKGKKLKW
+951 SLYGKKLMWKIGD
-960 HLVAENGLFCMDDG
+960 A
-974 TFSTKDG
+974 
-981 EVRKNVGGLMAEDEG
+981 EG
-996 VLNIFSYDEG
+996 VMNIFTYDEG
-1006 LVEVGEL
+1006 LIDVGILDEEISADKPAKL
-1013 NGVFHVQKPT
+1013 NVS
-1023 KLLLTLNIEGAEAR
+1023 LNIEGTEAR

-1079 TASSHFV
+1079 DS
-1086 AADDTLSQAENATP
+1086 LP

-1130 GTLGILTNPNHP
+1130 GTLGILTNPEHP

-1226 SVIDYMRSVDFNP
+1226 SVLNYMRSDSFNP
-1239 QVEMTASDLL
+1239 SAEITVDELKKKLVE
-1249 KTLKEEPRKVSLKE
+1249 KPRQVSLKE

>member
-1 MQYPL
+1 MRRIVL
-6 ISEYMA
+6 I
-12 AIRDAHDNLDQLSH
+12 
-26 LVPVMDKY
+26 
-34 GEPYRSGGAFAV
+34 
-46 VFRMQDEQ
+46 
-54 TGKCYALKCFT
+54 
-65 EEQEG
+65 
-70 RAEAYRQIAEELEF
+70 
-84 VDSSYVTSVKYL
+84 
-96 ENELFVD
+96 
-103 SSCDDDEFPVLLMDW
+103 
-118 VEGDT
+118 
-123 MEAYIAAHH
+123 
-132 GDSHAMSMLCYRF
+132 
-145 CKLAAWLSSQPFAH
+145 
-159 GDIKPD
+159 
-165 NIMVRPD
+165 
-172 GTLTLVDYDGMFV
+172 
-185 PAMKGQPSPTI
+185 
-196 GTKDFSHPLRTIND
+196 
-210 FDETIDDFALASIAL
+210 
-225 SLKAISLDASLLEQY
+225 
-240 GAPDRLL
+240 
-247 FSATDYL
+247 
-254 NLSTSTAFAALQSL
+254 
-268 LADEDMQTLLSMFLL
+268 
-283 ANAKKDLSM
+283 
-292 CSFRLF
+292 
-298 SVQKPKEEEVWSTEV
+298 
-313 TKEDLENVVE
+313 
-323 DEFGVKYSKDWKRL
+323 
-337 LRAPKE
+337 
-343 LRGEYAIREGV
+343 
-354 KAIGD
+354 
-359 NAFYNCNKLMK
+359 
-370 KTILIAC
+370 
-377 LGLVSLGLQAQSISL
+377 VSLGLMSLSMQAQSISL
-392 AGEWNVELG
+392 AGEWNVELE

-407 AKGKRASQGEVK
+407 SKSKRASQGEVN

-515 LEIVVDNGRGV
+515 LEIVVDNGKGV

-561 RVKKQRSA
+561 RVK
-569 SEGKANSNVLP
+569 NSNVLP
-580 DFAKDFHIEGA
+580 DFAKDFHIKGA

-618 MSVEGWMKYLG
+618 MSVEGWMKYFG

-711 IDKMKEFVDDFRK
+711 IDKMKELVDDFRK

-818 YREMK
+818 YREIK
-823 KYTGVLHPYNFEVF
+823 KYTGVLHPYNLEVF

-925 LEMKKFCFVDGEKI
+925 LEMKKFCFEDGEKI
-939 QAKVKVANYGGS
+939 QAKVKVANYGGT
-951 SLKGKKLKW
+951 SLYGKKLMWKIGD
-960 HLVAENGLFCMDDG
+960 A
-974 TFSTKDG
+974 
-981 EVRKNVGGLMAEDEG
+981 EG
-996 VLNIFSYDEG
+996 VMNIFTYDEG
-1006 LVEVGEL
+1006 LIDVGILDEEISADKPAKL
-1013 NGVFHVQKPT
+1013 NVS
-1023 KLLLTLNIEGAEAR
+1023 LNIEGTEAR

-1079 TASSHFV
+1079 DS
-1086 AADDTLSQAENATP
+1086 LP

-1130 GTLGILTNPNHP
+1130 GTLGILTNPEHP

-1226 SVIDYMRSVDFNP
+1226 SVIDYMRSADFNP
-1239 QVEMTASDLL
+1239 SAEITVDEL
-1249 KTLKEEPRKVSLKE
+1249 KKKLAEKPRQVSLKE

>member
-1 MQYPL
+1 MRR
-6 ISEYMA
+6 I
-12 AIRDAHDNLDQLSH
+12 
-26 LVPVMDKY
+26 V
-34 GEPYRSGGAFAV
+34 
-46 VFRMQDEQ
+46 
-54 TGKCYALKCFT
+54 
-65 EEQEG
+65 
-70 RAEAYRQIAEELEF
+70 
-84 VDSSYVTSVKYL
+84 
-96 ENELFVD
+96 
-103 SSCDDDEFPVLLMDW
+103 
-118 VEGDT
+118 
-123 MEAYIAAHH
+123 
-132 GDSHAMSMLCYRF
+132 
-145 CKLAAWLSSQPFAH
+145 
-159 GDIKPD
+159 
-165 NIMVRPD
+165 
-172 GTLTLVDYDGMFV
+172 
-185 PAMKGQPSPTI
+185 
-196 GTKDFSHPLRTIND
+196 
-210 FDETIDDFALASIAL
+210 
-225 SLKAISLDASLLEQY
+225 
-240 GAPDRLL
+240 
-247 FSATDYL
+247 
-254 NLSTSTAFAALQSL
+254 
-268 LADEDMQTLLSMFLL
+268 
-283 ANAKKDLSM
+283 
-292 CSFRLF
+292 
-298 SVQKPKEEEVWSTEV
+298 
-313 TKEDLENVVE
+313 
-323 DEFGVKYSKDWKRL
+323 
-337 LRAPKE
+337 
-343 LRGEYAIREGV
+343 
-354 KAIGD
+354 
-359 NAFYNCNKLMK
+359 
-370 KTILIAC
+370 LIA
-377 LGLVSLGLQAQSISL
+377 SLGLMSLSMQAQSISL
-392 AGEWNVELG
+392 AGEWQVELG
-401 KSGSAF
+401 ESKSAF
-407 AKGKRASQGEVK
+407 ARGKRVVTDAAK

-473 LFLERTRPTWVYV
+473 LFLERTRPAWVYV
-486 DGELVDSCN
+486 DGDLVDSCN

-515 LEIVVDNGRGV
+515 LEIVVDNGKGV

-547 IIGEIRLEVKSEER
+547 IIGRIELQLVGSADSKSAEVLAGAIPS
-561 RVKKQRSA
+561 RSVA
-569 SEGKANSNVLP
+569 SPTTLQMP

-612 LTGHVE
+612 LTGHVD

-711 IDKMKEFVDDFRK
+711 IDKMKEFVNDFRK

-757 GEGWGKYNTHT
+757 GEEWGKYNTHT

-837 RRRLAAAGMLS
+837 RRRLAAVGMLS

-925 LEMKKFCFVDGEKI
+925 LEMEKFCFEDGEKI

-951 SLKGKKLKW
+951 SLYGKKLKW
-960 HLVAENGLFCMDDG
+960 KIGDA
-974 TFSTKDG
+974 
-981 EVRKNVGGLMAEDEG
+981 EG
-996 VLNIFSYDEG
+996 VMNIFTYDEG
-1006 LVEVGEL
+1006 LIDVGILDEEIS
-1013 NGVFHVQKPT
+1013 VDKPT
-1023 KLLLTLNIEGAEAR
+1023 KLLLTLNIEGTEAR

-1053 GIIIARDLNQ
+1053 GVIIAKNLNQ
-1063 EVVKVLE
+1063 EVVKALE

-1079 TASSHFV
+1079 T
-1086 AADDTLSQAENATP
+1086 DNATP

-1117 KTICENNKKKVSP
+1117 KTICANNKKKVSP
-1130 GTLGILTNPNHP
+1130 GTLGILTNPKHP

-1216 KYPEGKAFYQ
+1216 QYPEGKAFYQ
-1226 SVIDYMRSVDFNP
+1226 SVIDYMRSADFNP
-1239 QVEMTASDLL
+1239 SSEISVDELKKKLVE
-1249 KTLKEEPRKVSLKE
+1249 KPRQVSLKE

>member
-1 MQYPL
+1 
-6 ISEYMA
+6 
-12 AIRDAHDNLDQLSH
+12 
-26 LVPVMDKY
+26 
-34 GEPYRSGGAFAV
+34 
-46 VFRMQDEQ
+46 
-54 TGKCYALKCFT
+54 
-65 EEQEG
+65 
-70 RAEAYRQIAEELEF
+70 
-84 VDSSYVTSVKYL
+84 
-96 ENELFVD
+96 
-103 SSCDDDEFPVLLMDW
+103 
-118 VEGDT
+118 
-123 MEAYIAAHH
+123 
-132 GDSHAMSMLCYRF
+132 
-145 CKLAAWLSSQPFAH
+145 
-159 GDIKPD
+159 
-165 NIMVRPD
+165 
-172 GTLTLVDYDGMFV
+172 
-185 PAMKGQPSPTI
+185 
-196 GTKDFSHPLRTIND
+196 
-210 FDETIDDFALASIAL
+210 
-225 SLKAISLDASLLEQY
+225 
-240 GAPDRLL
+240 
-247 FSATDYL
+247 
-254 NLSTSTAFAALQSL
+254 
-268 LADEDMQTLLSMFLL
+268 
-283 ANAKKDLSM
+283 
-292 CSFRLF
+292 
-298 SVQKPKEEEVWSTEV
+298 
-313 TKEDLENVVE
+313 
-323 DEFGVKYSKDWKRL
+323 
-337 LRAPKE
+337 
-343 LRGEYAIREGV
+343 
-354 KAIGD
+354 
-359 NAFYNCNKLMK
+359 MK
-370 KTILIAC
+370 KSILIAC

-407 AKGKRASQGEVK
+407 AKSKRASQGEEK

-486 DGELVDSCN
+486 DGELVDSCS

-509 KPGKHL
+509 KRGKHL

-526 PDQVYGS
+526 PEQVYGS

-547 IIGEIRLEVKSEER
+547 IIGRIELQLASSVESKSAETLTGAIPS
-561 RVKKQRSA
+561 RSVA
-569 SEGKANSNVLP
+569 SPSALQMP
-580 DFAKDFHIEGA
+580 DFAKDFHIKGA

-823 KYTGVLHPYNFEVF
+823 KYTGVLHPYNLEVF
-837 RRRLAAAGMLS
+837 RRRLTAAGMLS

-910 TPEEWR
+910 TSEEWR

-925 LEMKKFCFVDGEKI
+925 LEMKKFCFEDGEKI
-939 QAKVKVANYGGS
+939 QAKVKVANYGGT
-951 SLKGKKLKW
+951 SLYGKKLMWKIGD
-960 HLVAENGLFCMDDG
+960 A
-974 TFSTKDG
+974 
-981 EVRKNVGGLMAEDEG
+981 EG
-996 VLNIFSYDEG
+996 VMNIFTYDEG
-1006 LVEVGEL
+1006 LIDVGILDEEISADKPAKL
-1013 NGVFHVQKPT
+1013 NVS
-1023 KLLLTLNIEGAEAR
+1023 LNIEGTEAR

-1079 TASSHFV
+1079 DS
-1086 AADDTLSQAENATP
+1086 LP

-1130 GTLGILTNPNHP
+1130 GTLGILTNPEHP

-1198 KVGAGK
+1198 KVEAGK
-1204 LLVCMSDLEKAA
+1204 LLVCMSDLEKAS

-1226 SVIDYMRSVDFNP
+1226 SVIDYMRSADFNP
-1239 QVEMTASDLL
+1239 SAEITVDDLKKKL
-1249 KTLKEEPRKVSLKE
+1249 AEEPRKITMKE